1 MQEDLLQLSLDEL
14 KERLLQSTDSQ
25 EMNDLVSLFN
35 LNLRKREIIRAD
47 VFSEL
52 QDSIATQMSKRLEKN
67 QDTFSNK
74 DLLDYLNSI
83 QSILNKYDRQEDKLP
98 TIAIQNNLVIN
109 QSAGELDKDSRDR
122 ITDVIRNILKD
133 QGEEKVNDELE
144 GEQIIDV
151 TETSEHEQ

>member
-133 QGEEKVNDELE
+133 RGEEKVNDELE

>member
-1 MQEDLLQLSLDEL
+1 
-14 KERLLQSTDSQ
+14 
-25 EMNDLVSLFN
+25 MNDLVSLFN

-109 QSAGELDKDSRDR
+109 
-122 ITDVIRNILKD
+122 
-133 QGEEKVNDELE
+133 
-144 GEQIIDV
+144 
-151 TETSEHEQ
+151 